1 MLLPDAR
8 MVWSRRAHGS
18 CGCVSAAQHASN
30 AAHAFADA
38 TRAFRAWEQD
48 NLPPDAPRLPVFCI
62 TANVLEEH
70 RLVRMSAVF

>member
-1 MLLPDAR
+1 LL
-8 MVWSRRAHGS
+8 
-18 CGCVSAAQHASN
+18 AQHASN
-30 AAHAFADA
+30 ARCTRLSLGADA

-70 RLVRMSAVF
+70 RLVRVSAVFFC